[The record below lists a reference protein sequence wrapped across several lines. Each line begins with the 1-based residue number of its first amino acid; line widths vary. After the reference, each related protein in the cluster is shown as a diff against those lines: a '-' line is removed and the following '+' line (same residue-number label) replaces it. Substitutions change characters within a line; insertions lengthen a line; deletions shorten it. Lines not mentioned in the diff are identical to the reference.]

1 MWLVA
6 VCQTKI
12 IPCTS
17 SKELTRLF
25 WGCEGKCEVLTASL
39 YPRCRVER
47 GSMLESDIEQFKN
60 VDFIKHKTVRFF
72 IKNYIFIQVEG
83 FKVIQI

>member
-1 MWLVA
+1 MLA
-6 VCQTKI
+6 
-12 IPCTS
+12 
-17 SKELTRLF
+17 
-25 WGCEGKCEVLTASL
+25 ASL

-72 IKNYIFIQVEG
+72 FIKKYIFIQVEG

>member
-1 MWLVA
+1 MLA
-6 VCQTKI
+6 
-12 IPCTS
+12 
-17 SKELTRLF
+17 
-25 WGCEGKCEVLTASL
+25 ASL